1 MSAED
6 AKNYAKSRLSA
17 WNWNENQ
24 FDSLN
29 KLWNAESNWNYKAK
43 NPKSGAAGIPQL
55 IGGSNVE
62 NFDNDY
68 KVQIEHGFFH
78 IKKNIKHQMMLGNF
92 FKRSIGIKPI

>member
-78 IKKNIKHQMMLGNF
+78 IKKKYKTPDDAWKFFQKKHWY
-92 FKRSIGIKPI
+92 

>member
-1 MSAED
+1 MSAEE
-6 AKNYAKSRLSA
+6 AKKYAKSRLSA

-55 IGGSNVE
+55 KGG
-62 NFDNDY
+62 
-68 KVQIEHGFFH
+68 
-78 IKKNIKHQMMLGNF
+78 
-92 FKRSIGIKPI
+92 

>member
-6 AKNYAKSRLSA
+6 AQKYAKSILSA

-68 KVQIEHGFFH
+68 TVQIEHGFSYINSRYKTPDDAWKFFQ
-78 IKKNIKHQMMLGNF
+78 KKHWY
-92 FKRSIGIKPI
+92 

>member
-1 MSAED
+1 MSADE
-6 AKNYAKSRLSA
+6 AKKYAKSRLSA
-17 WNWNENQ
+17 WGWDENQ
-24 FDSLN
+24 FDSLD
-29 KLWNAESNWNYKAK
+29 KLWDAESNWNYKAK

-78 IKKNIKHQMMLGNF
+78 IKKKYKTPDDAWKFFQKKHWY
-92 FKRSIGIKPI
+92 

>member
-6 AKNYAKSRLSA
+6 AKKYAKSRLSA

-55 IGGSNVE
+55 KGGSNVE

-78 IKKNIKHQMMLGNF
+78 IKKKYKTPDDAWKFFQKKHWY
-92 FKRSIGIKPI
+92 

>member
-1 MSAED
+1 MSADE
-6 AKNYAKSRLSA
+6 AKKYAKSRLSA
-17 WNWNENQ
+17 WGWDENQ
-24 FDSLN
+24 FESLD
-29 KLWNAESNWNYKAK
+29 KLWDAESNWNYKAK

-78 IKKNIKHQMMLGNF
+78 IKKKYKTPDDAWKFFQKKHWY
-92 FKRSIGIKPI
+92 

>member
-24 FDSLN
+24 FDSLD

-78 IKKNIKHQMMLGNF
+78 IKKKYKTPDDAWKFFQKKHWY
-92 FKRSIGIKPI
+92 

>member
-6 AKNYAKSRLSA
+6 AKKYAKSRLSA

-55 IGGSNVE
+55 INTSNVE

-68 KVQIEHGFFH
+68 TVQIEHGFSYINNRYKTPDDAWKFFQ
-78 IKKNIKHQMMLGNF
+78 KKHWY
-92 FKRSIGIKPI
+92 

>member
-1 MSAED
+1 MSAEE
-6 AKNYAKSRLSA
+6 AKKYAKSRLSA
-17 WNWNENQ
+17 WGWDENQ

-62 NFDNDY
+62 NFDDDY
-68 KVQIEHGFFH
+68 KVQIEHGFYH
-78 IKKNIKHQMMLGNF
+78 IKKKYKTPDDAWKFFQKKHWY
-92 FKRSIGIKPI
+92 

>member
-6 AKNYAKSRLSA
+6 AKKYAKSRLSA

-24 FDSLN
+24 FDSLD

-78 IKKNIKHQMMLGNF
+78 IKKKHKTPDDAWKF
-92 FKRSIGIKPI
+92 FQKKHWY